1 VTDVVID
8 VVTVAPF
15 GVSCRD
21 AITMTP
27 LATSTNRVSQV
38 LPCESVERGY
48 DHRMVTAHTTPSPTQ
63 RRVLEALK
71 RQGEATADELA
82 AALEVS
88 SSAVRQHLGA
98 LRSAG
103 LIEARQERGHAGRP
117 ADRYRATE
125 RTEPLFVPAD
135 DLSIELLE
143 LVGDEDP
150 ALVDRVFDRRRQRLV
165 DDAEARLAG
174 TSIEDRIAG
183 VTELLDAQGYLCDWE
198 QVGDGH
204 FRINLHNCAIWN
216 VASRFR
222 KACASE
228 LEYLQGVLPDAT
240 VARVTHKTS
249 GAHTCAYDIAVTH

>member
-1 VTDVVID
+1 MAAAD
-8 VVTVAPF
+8 
-15 GVSCRD
+15 
-21 AITMTP
+21 
-27 LATSTNRVSQV
+27 
-38 LPCESVERGY
+38 
-48 DHRMVTAHTTPSPTQ
+48 TAPSPTQ

-71 RQGEATADELA
+71 RRGEATADELA
-82 AALEVS
+82 ETLEVS

-98 LRSAG
+98 LRAAG
-103 LIEARQERGHAGRP
+103 LIEARQERGHTGRP
-117 ADRYRATE
+117 ADRYHATE
-125 RTEPLFVPAD
+125 RTNPLFVTPD

-143 LVGDEDP
+143 LVDDEHP
-150 ALVDRVFDRRRQRLV
+150 ELVDRVFDRRRERLV
-165 DDAEARLAG
+165 EAAETHLAG
-174 TSIEDRIAG
+174 TSIEARVAG

-204 FRINLHNCAIWN
+204 FRINLHNCAIWA

-249 GAHTCAYDIAVTH
+249 GAHTCAYDIAVDR